1 MRRMVLLVAVAVVMA
16 MMVAGPADASTS
28 GVSQSV
34 GGGGSVNVG
43 GSSGVSF
50 IGNSSSTGDVD
61 FDSGFSNIA
70 SFIIFGDVGDVSST
84 GGDFDVD
91 F

>member
-1 MRRMVLLVAVAVVMA
+1 MRRMVLLLAVAVVMA

-34 GGGGSVNVG
+34 GGGSVNVG

-61 FDSGFSNIA
+61 LDSGFSNIA
-70 SFIIFGDVGDVSST
+70 SFIILGDVGDVSST